1 MDKAKMMDMAL
12 EKIMGELDE
21 VEGHSAMEHSLEDCP
36 DPFTCEQHSGELGK
50 NLAPEPAAV
59 KIEIHKPGMPSLD
72 GETLP
77 DSSVLNMP
85 MPDWVIE
92 AESHMTG
99 AIHALL
105 TMEVPGKSVRL
116 NITMDE
122 ALVSRLDADARREGT
137 TRSGYLAQAV
147 RERLQRGHEMA

>member
-50 NLAPEPAAV
+50 NLAPEEPAAV

-72 GETLP
+72 GEKLP
-77 DSSVLNMP
+77 EEGAEGKAEEGLSP
-85 MPDWVIE
+85 EE
-92 AESHMTG
+92 AEQLRK
-99 AIHALL
+99 LL
-105 TMEVPGKSVRL
+105 K
-116 NITMDE
+116 
-122 ALVSRLDADARREGT
+122 
-137 TRSGYLAQAV
+137 
-147 RERLQRGHEMA
+147 

>member
-1 MDKAKMMDMAL
+1 MVLRLYRVIVFQEPGDGPESGWDVIFPEFPGCVSVGRTSLDAL
-12 EKIMGELDE
+12 ENGREALSLHI
-21 VEGHSAMEHSLEDCP
+21 EGMIA
-36 DPFTCEQHSGELGK
+36 
-50 NLAPEPAAV
+50 
-59 KIEIHKPGMPSLD
+59 D
-72 GETLP
+72 GEALP
-77 DSSVLNMP
+77 DSTELNAP
-85 MPDWVIE
+85 MPDWVTE

-105 TMEVPGKSVRL
+105 TMEVPGKSVRI

-122 ALVSRLDADARREGT
+122 ALVSRLDADARRQGT